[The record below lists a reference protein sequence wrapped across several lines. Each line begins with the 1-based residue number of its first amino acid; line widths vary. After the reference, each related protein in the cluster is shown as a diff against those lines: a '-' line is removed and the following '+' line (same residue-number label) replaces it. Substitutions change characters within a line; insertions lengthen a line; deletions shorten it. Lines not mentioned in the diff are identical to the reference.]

1 MTTLMQRGAS
11 WLAGKLQAAAGR
23 SVTLHWRNKSVAVT
37 GTVTLQQYE
46 VVDENGL
53 TTLVESWDW
62 TFTAAELLLDGQSV
76 RPTKGYWLSET
87 LNSEEVRYD
96 VMPVGSK
103 PPTETVDAF
112 ETLVVVHTK
121 RAE

>member
-1 MTTLMQRGAS
+1 MTTLMQRGDS
-11 WLAGKLQAAAGR
+11 WLAGKLQVAAGR
-23 SVTLHWRNKSVAVT
+23 SVTLHWRNKSVPVT

-62 TFTAAELLLDGQSV
+62 TFTAAELLLDGQLV

-96 VMPVGSK
+96 VMPVGNK
-103 PPTETVDAF
+103 PPTETVGAF
-112 ETLVVVHTK
+112 ETRVVVHTK